1 MAVRI
6 LAIDDEI
13 DVLHLLEIKLTK
25 AGFEVF
31 TASDGEAGVAL
42 ALAEKPDLMV
52 VDVMMPKMD
61 GHQVLAAVKSELGD
75 AAPISILLT
84 ALGQDTD
91 VIKGLG
97 AGADDYIIKP
107 FSPRELIERIRVAL
121 IKKGKPSSDPSP
133 AE

>member
-6 LAIDDEI
+6 LAIDDEA
-13 DVLHLLEIKLTK
+13 DVLRLLEIKLAK

-31 TASDGEAGVAL
+31 TASDGEQGVAL
-42 ALAEKPDLMV
+42 ALEQKPDVMV

-61 GHQVLAAVKSELGD
+61 GRQVLAEVKGKLG
-75 AAPISILLT
+75 AEAPISILLT
-84 ALGQDTD
+84 ALGQDGD
-91 VIKGLG
+91 VVKGLG

-121 IKKGKPSSDPSP
+121 IKKGKSTGAPPP
-133 AE
+133 AG